1 MIKVYN
7 TLSEEK
13 ENLPKPKR
21 GPVNLFVCGPTV
33 YDYSHIGHARTY
45 VAFDAIVSYLRS
57 QNVSVFYLQNI
68 TDIDDK
74 IIERA
79 REQGK
84 EPKVVAKE
92 FEKAY
97 YQDMKAL
104 GVDSVDKYAR
114 ATDHIKEI
122 VKQIKTLIKKGHAYE
137 IPGDGWYFDLSTFPD
152 YGKLSHRTALQA
164 NDSVSRIDTSDKK
177 RNTGDFA
184 LWKFSPPSGGQ
195 GEPSWKTELGAG
207 RPGWHI
213 EDTAI
218 SEKFFGPQY
227 DLHGGAVDLKF
238 PHHEAEIA
246 QQESASGKK
255 PFVKIWMHTGFL
267 LINGEKMSKSL
278 GNFITIRD
286 FLAKSKPEVLRLI
299 VLSHHYRSPI
309 DFSEN
314 LILQHEAS
322 LERLEHFVRQLDHIK
337 KTGTA
342 SREIKSALKKFDSEF
357 QRAMEDDF
365 KTPDA
370 LAAIFNLISRVEAD
384 IWDLNKKETAAVKKA
399 LADKLAIFKITLKT
413 AKIPGKITKMAKKR
427 ELYRS
432 NKQFTQADA
441 LRKEIE
447 QLGFSIEDTPVGP
460 LVLPSSK

>member
-1 MIKVYN
+1 
-7 TLSEEK
+7 
-13 ENLPKPKR
+13 
-21 GPVNLFVCGPTV
+21 
-33 YDYSHIGHARTY
+33 
-45 VAFDAIVSYLRS
+45 
-57 QNVSVFYLQNI
+57 
-68 TDIDDK
+68 
-74 IIERA
+74 
-79 REQGK
+79 
-84 EPKVVAKE
+84 
-92 FEKAY
+92 
-97 YQDMKAL
+97 
-104 GVDSVDKYAR
+104 
-114 ATDHIKEI
+114 
-122 VKQIKTLIKKGHAYE
+122 
-137 IPGDGWYFDLSTFPD
+137 
-152 YGKLSHRTALQA
+152 
-164 NDSVSRIDTSDKK
+164 
-177 RNTGDFA
+177 
-184 LWKFSPPSGGQ
+184 
-195 GEPSWKTELGAG
+195 
-207 RPGWHI
+207 
-213 EDTAI
+213 
-218 SEKFFGPQY
+218 
-227 DLHGGAVDLKF
+227 
-238 PHHEAEIA
+238 
-246 QQESASGKK
+246 
-255 PFVKIWMHTGFL
+255 
-267 LINGEKMSKSL
+267 MSKSL